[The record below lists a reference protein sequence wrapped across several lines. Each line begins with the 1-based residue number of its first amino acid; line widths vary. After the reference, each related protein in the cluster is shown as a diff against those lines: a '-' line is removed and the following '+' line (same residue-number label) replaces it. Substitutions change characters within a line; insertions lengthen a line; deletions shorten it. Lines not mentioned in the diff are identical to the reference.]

1 MLGPGL
7 ASLFD
12 TLGLIGHHI
21 LRRLYP
27 SLDFVSV
34 FVACRPLV
42 AYRNLDCHLSPRHYL
57 PTPIQ
62 VLI

>member
-1 MLGPGL
+1 MLGLGL

-27 SLDFVSV
+27 SLDIVSE
-34 FVACRPLV
+34 FVACRPLL
-42 AYRNLDCHLSPRHYL
+42 AYRNLDCLLSSQHYL
-57 PTPIQ
+57 PKLIQ